1 VAALLLTAVGG
12 TGRETSL
19 VNVSIYVDG
28 PRLGGVVPGYSSA
41 RG

>member
-19 VNVSIYVDG
+19 VNVSIYIDG
-28 PRLGGVVPGYSSA
+28 ARLGGVVPGDSNT